1 MFSFAMV
8 GAIIA
13 ILGVVFFLIELRTP
27 RHEYRHENLGSIALA
42 TVIAALVAI
51 TSFGLAI

>member
-1 MFSFAMV
+1 MV